1 MTLENGYVILRGRYQ
16 RLVNEANQKYM
27 RSGSARDLERLEYL
41 EGRLKRY
48 TL

>member
-16 RLVNEANQKYM
+16 RLVDEAKQTYM
-27 RSGSARDLERLEYL
+27 RSGGARDLERLEYL
-41 EGRLKRY
+41 QGRLKRY